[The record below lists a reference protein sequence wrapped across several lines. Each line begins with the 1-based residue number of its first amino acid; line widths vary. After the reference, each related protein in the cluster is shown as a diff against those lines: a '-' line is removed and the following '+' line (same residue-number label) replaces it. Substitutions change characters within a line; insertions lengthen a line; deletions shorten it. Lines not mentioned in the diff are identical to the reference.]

1 MTSLARNE
9 KGKSRVPKPRIYQ
22 EEAKTRQTS
31 HWDWD
36 YLPVATLERLARDA
50 AVDPPDGPRPSA
62 ALGRQKR
69 ALICLAAGIL
79 TIVGLLVLL
88 ALF

>member
-1 MTSLARNE
+1 MNSITKNE
-9 KGKSRVPKPRIYQ
+9 KGKSWLRKPRIYQ

-50 AVDPPDGPRPSA
+50 SADPPDGPRPLA
-62 ALGRQKR
+62 ALGRHKVG
-69 ALICLAAGIL
+69 LICVAAGIL
-79 TIVGLLVLL
+79 TIVGLLALLVLV
-88 ALF
+88 